1 MAVERDADRNLER
14 IRVII
19 ADDHQM
25 FREGVREMIST
36 SPDIEVVGEAA
47 TGREAVDLAR
57 KFRPDVVLL
66 DVEMPVMGAEEAMMR
81 MLEISPTPR
90 VVIVTMHEEPR
101 LVRWFLGNGASAYL
115 VKSASLEEL
124 VSAVRA
130 AARSPLA
137 EENAVMVVPRVVLD
151 NLDQGSDSLS
161 GRQMDILLLAARSL
175 SNRQISHALHIAEA
189 TVKRHLANI
198 YNKIEVGSRSEATR
212 KAISEGWIS
221 MRDISQKERNEG

>member
-81 MLEISPTPR
+81 MLEISPMPR
-90 VVIVTMHEEPR
+90 VIIVTMHEEPR

-115 VKSASLEEL
+115 VKSASLDEL

-130 AARSPLA
+130 AARSPRA
-137 EENAVMVVPRVVLD
+137 KNTVMVVPRMVLD
-151 NLDQGSDSLS
+151 NLDDRDDGLS
-161 GRQMDILLLAARSL
+161 PRQMDILLLAARGL

>member
-1 MAVERDADRNLER
+1 MAVERNPER

-25 FREGVREMIST
+25 FREGVREMLST
-36 SPDIEVVGEAA
+36 ARDIEVIGEAA
-47 TGREAVDLAR
+47 NGREAVDLA
-57 KFRPDVVLL
+57 KKVRPDVVLL
-66 DVEMPVMGAEEAMMR
+66 DVEMPVMSAEEAMAR
-81 MLEISPTPR
+81 MLKISPMPR

-130 AARSPLA
+130 AARTPCA
-137 EENAVMVVPRVVLD
+137 ENTVVVVPRVVLD
-151 NLDQGSDSLS
+151 NLDERAEGLS
-161 GRQMDILLLAARSL
+161 GRQMDILLLAARGL
-175 SNRQISHALHIAEA
+175 SNRQISASLHIAEA

-198 YNKIEVGSRSEATR
+198 YNKIEVGSRSEATQ

-221 MRDISQKERNEG
+221 AREISQ